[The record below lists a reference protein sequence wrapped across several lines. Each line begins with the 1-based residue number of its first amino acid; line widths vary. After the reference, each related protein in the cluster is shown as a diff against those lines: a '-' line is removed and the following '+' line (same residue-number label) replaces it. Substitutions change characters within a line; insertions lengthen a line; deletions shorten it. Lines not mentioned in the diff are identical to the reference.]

1 MSRHNQPCGSDNE
14 DWRIKMSLFMNAWST
29 THLRNLRIEI
39 NKKVSGHMTYFNY
52 NPFFCKCLNLKRAN
66 IFIAPKP
73 KIYEV

>member
-39 NKKVSGHMTYFNY
+39 NKKVSRHMTYFNY
-52 NPFFCKCLNLKRAN
+52 NPKFEN
-66 IFIAPKP
+66 IIHFSVNA
-73 KIYEV
+73 